1 MPDYPD
7 GMREEVAALVPPSVT
22 RLLDVGCARGG
33 FGQALARRGIEIWGI
48 EIDEAPAAIARQRLA
63 SVIVGAYPE
72 AMPEGLT
79 FDCISF
85 IDVLE
90 HMVNPV
96 GALLAAHSHLVDGG
110 YVVASIPNVRH
121 ASIIVPLVL
130 KGRWDYQVA
139 GLLDRTHLRWFT
151 KATMRES
158 FAAMRFQ
165 HRTPRS
171 NQLHIARRKGPA
183 SPVVG
188 SG

>member
-121 ASIIVPLVL
+121 RLHSSLPRSSLEGSARDSQDV
-130 KGRWDYQVA
+130 
-139 GLLDRTHLRWFT
+139 GLL
-151 KATMRES
+151 ES
-158 FAAMRFQ
+158 
-165 HRTPRS
+165 H
-171 NQLHIARRKGPA
+171 A
-183 SPVVG
+183 SPMVPPRPR
-188 SG
+188 